1 MSATSNPPDDRVVC
15 VLGRN
20 LQCAGD
26 TVVGFDELGLAA
38 WALDTGLPRWQSEI
52 PCLRFAL
59 VGDEVHGLVA
69 IGPPRVAVFDL
80 RSGELVREVELSD
93 LEGFEL
99 SNVFAVLDGAYVVAV
114 EGALQRCS
122 LADGAV
128 LAGAVFEGFPTGRGF
143 SPSASVVCVAGEGGG
158 LAAFAPDT
166 LARLW
171 LREDFEAFEL
181 RVAGDVFVV
190 AGELDEAEGYALF
203 ALDARTGRTLWGS
216 VAFTQVLACSD
227 DVVLAGDRHGWLV
240 ALEARTGV
248 VRWRRFEGAAARSA
262 ARVPDGFVTLVGR
275 TLTRFAD
282 DGEVRARRAIEA
294 DDGAELV
301 VAPSGAIV
309 VCASRV
315 GEVVARDEEAPLRT
329 VETYAVC
336 APGER
341 APMPGRS
348 RLTPSFARFEEA
360 RAVIQEVRDL
370 DEAWEALAVRGVIP
384 PSWVDDPQRKFGD
397 DATSPSWKA
406 RPTARGAMLAFA
418 ADVEG
423 VERVEALWRACVRRF
438 GPFAEGVDAAARWAN
453 ITNANAFS
461 VGHFEH
467 PTEGGAW
474 RALTAALPAETLYAI
489 EDAMLRD
496 PPVEGDPATDF
507 ELRLCDAAWRTAAR
521 AGLTIFTADPT
532 RRALRVDAAENP
544 YETLREIRA
553 TGYLVDAAGVL
564 RARRFDQR
572 LRALEAVE
580 DEIPF

>member
-1 MSATSNPPDDRVVC
+1 MSATSSPSDDRVVC

-20 LQCAGD
+20 LQCVGD
-26 TVVGFDELGLAA
+26 TVVGFDERGLAA
-38 WALDTGLPRWQSEI
+38 WALDTGLERWQAEI
-52 PCLRFAL
+52 PCFRFAL
-59 VGDEVHGLVA
+59 VGDEVHGFVA

-80 RSGELVREVELSD
+80 RSGTVVREVALSD

-99 SNVFAVLDGAYVVAV
+99 SNMFAVLDGAYLVAI
-114 EGALQRCS
+114 EGALRRCS
-122 LADGAV
+122 CVDGDV
-128 LAGAVFEGFPTGRGF
+128 LAGAVFDGLPTGEAF
-143 SPSASVVCVAGEGGG
+143 SPSASVLCVVGEGG
-158 LAAFAPDT
+158 LAAFAPGT
-166 LARLW
+166 LAPLW
-171 LREDFEAFEL
+171 LREDVEAFDL
-181 RVAGDVFVV
+181 LVAGDVFVA
-190 AGELDEAEGYALF
+190 AGECEDVSRIALF
-203 ALDARTGRTLWGS
+203 ALDARTGRTLWGTET
-216 VAFTQVLACSD
+216 FTQALACSD
-227 DVVLAGDRHGWLV
+227 ELVLARDRHGWIV
-240 ALEARTGV
+240 ALEVRTGV
-248 VRWRRFEGAAARSA
+248 VRWRRFEGADAGRA

-275 TLTRFAD
+275 VLTRFDD
-282 DGEVRARRAIEA
+282 DGEVRVRRAIEA
-294 DDGAELV
+294 DDEAEMV
-301 VAPSGAIV
+301 VAPSGVIV

-315 GEVVARDEEAPLRT
+315 GAVVAREEDSPVRV

-336 APGER
+336 APGE
-341 APMPGRS
+341 ASPLPGRS

-360 RAVIQEVRDL
+360 GAVLREVRDL

-384 PSWVDDPQRKFGD
+384 PSWVDDPQRRFGD
-397 DATSPSWKA
+397 DATSPTWKA

-438 GPFAEGVDAAARWAN
+438 GPFAEGLDDAARWAN

-461 VGHFEH
+461 VGHFEQ

-474 RALTAALPAETLYAI
+474 RALTAALPAETLDAI

-521 AGLTIFTADPT
+521 AGLTIFTEGPT

-564 RARRFDQR
+564 RARRFDAK